1 MLCDMIVYSIVC
13 SYKTCNEV
21 GASLLPPV
29 FTAYIHQHLIKD
41 SQSTQSC
48 HIVCDLTAGT
58 HAANTAN

>member
-13 SYKTCNEV
+13 SYKMCSEV
-21 GASLLPPV
+21 VASLLAPAS
-29 FTAYIHQHLIKD
+29 TAYIHEHKD
-41 SQSTQSC
+41 SRSTQSC